1 MKFKKKYVSCMYLH
15 DLSTYAIAEYI
26 TDRIIQTAI
35 NDHTSVF
42 KLKAMYVATTRLIR
56 FIYMLI
62 MNMHSNS

>member
-1 MKFKKKYVSCMYLH
+1 MYLH
-15 DLSTYAIAEYI
+15 DLSSYAIAEYI

-42 KLKAMYVATTRLIR
+42 KLKALYVSTTRLIQ

-62 MNMHSNS
+62 MNMLWNS